1 MKDTF
6 FTRLDQFMKFKG
18 LNDNRI
24 TVQTNIAV
32 GTLGKQRRSG
42 KGLSYDSILKI
53 LSTYPELNPAWLI
66 MGKGEMLIKEDSTS
80 NNLDSIIEIIGR
92 QETAIKKQ
100 QEKIDLLVVQLDYI
114 RTQLAFNNEL
124 LQKLTKE

>member
-66 MGKGEMLIKEDSTS
+66 MGKGEMLIKEDCTS